1 MVAPVSPVEQRLRA
15 LHARYRDLD
24 AGDVASYIPELA
36 TAFPDSFGICVATV
50 DGEVYEVGDSREPFT
65 IQSVS
70 KPFLFG
76 LALEDYGREGL
87 LRRVGVEPTGDPFNA
102 IVLDEVANRPPNPMV
117 NAGAIAVTGLVQ
129 GRDVEERWARIHG
142 VLEAFAGRPLKVDD
156 AVALSESRTGHRN
169 RAIAHLMR
177 TFDMVREDVD
187 EVLELY
193 FRQCAVQVDAVDL
206 ALMGATLAAGGRNP
220 STGERAIAAEHLPSV
235 LSVMTSCG
243 MYDASGT
250 WLYRVGLPAK
260 SGVGGGVV
268 AVLPGQVGIGVFSPR
283 LDRNGNS
290 VRGLRVCED
299 LSQDLGMH
307 LFSGTRWAADTVR
320 AVYDRGVGDLAPR
333 PHRAAGG
340 GAARA
345 RPRGPRRGA
354 AGPARVRGRG
364 AALAPRRRAH
374 LRHPGP
380 AAAPGRRHGA
390 GPRRGPGR
398 LGAAGRAARRLRRPR
413 GRRRRRRP
421 PQPGRAGRGPG
432 RRPGPVDR
440 GRGPG
445 PGAGAGRGTRSSSG
459 PARPPSPVP

>member
-220 STGERAIAAEHLPSV
+220 STGSGPSPPSAPSV
-235 LSVMTSCG
+235 LSVMSRAACTTPRAPGCTGWVCRRSP
-243 MYDASGT
+243 ASGAG
-250 WLYRVGLPAK
+250 WSPYCPVRRG
-260 SGVGGGVV
+260 S
-268 AVLPGQVGIGVFSPR
+268 VFSP
-283 LDRNGNS
+283 GWTATATACAAAG
-290 VRGLRVCED
+290 VRGP
-299 LSQDLGMH
+299 SQDLGMH

-320 AVYDRGVGDLAPR
+320 AVYD
-333 PHRAAGG
+333 
-340 GAARA
+340 
-345 RPRGPRRGA
+345 
-354 AGPARVRGRG
+354 
-364 AALAPRRRAH
+364 
-374 LRHPGP
+374 
-380 AAAPGRRHGA
+380 
-390 GPRRGPGR
+390 
-398 LGAAGRAARRLRRPR
+398 ARR
-413 GRRRRRRP
+413 
-421 PQPGRAGRGPG
+421 
-432 RRPGPVDR
+432 
-440 GRGPG
+440 
-445 PGAGAGRGTRSSSG
+445 
-459 PARPPSPVP
+459 